1 MGRSPALCCFLLG
14 FSIVFARGQGDPFR
28 RILPVFQIP
37 DTVCVNQWI
46 TINPGAISG
55 SNYHWTFCSA
65 NAAIPPSGTSPGNPS
80 GVLNDP
86 RYITL
91 AADGTGYFAFLTNTA
106 DSSISRIFF
115 GSSFGN
121 LPVSSVN
128 LGSVGLLT
136 SRLRGIQVLF
146 DNPDWSGFVVDGS
159 TLYRFSFSGNTLSG
173 IPTIMNDIPFPS
185 VGASSGLVIRK
196 AGTGW
201 VGFAT
206 DHLNNNLIRLVFPL
220 RLNNSPTVENLG
232 NLGNLNGPEG
242 LCPITWNGQCYL
254 FLCNQNDHSV
264 SRVDFGSS
272 FLNSPVNGVNL
283 GNIGGLLDH
292 NSGIAVLGDCEA
304 VNGYIVNH
312 AATANSL
319 VHLAF
324 PGGPA
329 GAPVATS
336 LGDPGSMDTP
346 FGISELLRKGDTLYA
361 FITNTGNNT
370 LTRLTFPACS
380 AASRPGDTARNP
392 APFYYL
398 IPGTFNIHLAW
409 GDQFGQPA
417 EMCKSIVVMP
427 ELTVSLG
434 PDQIICMGDQVTLD
448 PGTGYTTYL
457 WNTGDTTQV
466 LDVDQT
472 GTYWVEVTNRWD
484 CTAADTVTVTVAD
497 TLSVSIDTIL
507 CFGQRYWAQ
516 GAWQTTAGI
525 YFDTLQTFAGCDSII
540 RTDLSFRPEIQVNL
554 GPDTVICPGQ
564 QILLDAYVA
573 GATYLWQDGSDSSQ
587 YLVTG
592 PGLYRV
598 EVTLDSCTVADSVD
612 VGDCPPRIWFPTAFT
627 PNGDGLN
634 DTYQPRGIS
643 IVHFRMIIFDRWGQ
657 QLFETGSMDQ
667 GWDGTSKG
675 KQCPEGTYSFIA
687 WYETVERSGKAD
699 KVVGSFALVR

>member
-1 MGRSPALCCFLLG
+1 
-14 FSIVFARGQGDPFR
+14 
-28 RILPVFQIP
+28 
-37 DTVCVNQWI
+37 
-46 TINPGAISG
+46 
-55 SNYHWTFCSA
+55 
-65 NAAIPPSGTSPGNPS
+65 
-80 GVLNDP
+80 
-86 RYITL
+86 
-91 AADGTGYFAFLTNTA
+91 
-106 DSSISRIFF
+106 
-115 GSSFGN
+115 
-121 LPVSSVN
+121 
-128 LGSVGLLT
+128 
-136 SRLRGIQVLF
+136 
-146 DNPDWSGFVVDGS
+146 
-159 TLYRFSFSGNTLSG
+159 
-173 IPTIMNDIPFPS
+173 
-185 VGASSGLVIRK
+185 
-196 AGTGW
+196 
-201 VGFAT
+201 
-206 DHLNNNLIRLVFPL
+206 
-220 RLNNSPTVENLG
+220 
-232 NLGNLNGPEG
+232 
-242 LCPITWNGQCYL
+242 
-254 FLCNQNDHSV
+254 
-264 SRVDFGSS
+264 
-272 FLNSPVNGVNL
+272 
-283 GNIGGLLDH
+283 
-292 NSGIAVLGDCEA
+292 
-304 VNGYIVNH
+304 
-312 AATANSL
+312 
-319 VHLAF
+319 
-324 PGGPA
+324 
-329 GAPVATS
+329 
-336 LGDPGSMDTP
+336 
-346 FGISELLRKGDTLYA
+346 
-361 FITNTGNNT
+361 
-370 LTRLTFPACS
+370 
-380 AASRPGDTARNP
+380 
-392 APFYYL
+392 
-398 IPGTFNIHLAW
+398 
-409 GDQFGQPA
+409 
-417 EMCKSIVVMP
+417 MP

-466 LDVDQT
+466 IDVDQT

-540 RTDLSFRPEIQVNL
+540 RTDLSFRPEIQVDL